1 MDLWPMLPSPLGYRP
16 STNEGAADDRY
27 RDIMDDTD
35 AVETLTRLGLTT
47 YEARVFLALQKLGS
61 GTASD
66 IAEVTDVPRS
76 QVYGAAESLEERRLL
91 AALQTRPTVYEPVDV
106 ETAETRLLEQFEAAG
121 RELFG
126 YIDDVQG
133 VEDEGGEVSEALWT
147 IRGREQVTDRAAEL
161 IADAD
166 DRILYGAAR
175 DPMYDD
181 KIRDALESAA
191 DNGVVPVVMS
201 TSRPFLDELDD
212 KQVQTIHEPDE
223 HIPASTSRVLM
234 VDDDTLLLGMVTD
247 RAGDEQEI
255 ALWSAETTSAALL
268 MRLIVELFQ
277 TDPISL
283 DGT

>member
-1 MDLWPMLPSPLGYRP
+1 
-16 STNEGAADDRY
+16 
-27 RDIMDDTD
+27 MDDTD
-35 AVETLTRLGLTT
+35 AVETLTRFGLTT
-47 YEARVFLALQKLGS
+47 YEARVFLGLQKLGG

-66 IAEVTDVPRS
+66 VAEVTDVPRS

-91 AALQTRPTVYEPVDV
+91 RALQTRPTVYEPVDV

-126 YIDDVQG
+126 YLDDVQRA
-133 VEDEGGEVSEALWT
+133 EDEGGEVSEALWT
-147 IRGREQVTDRAAEL
+147 IRGREQVSQRVAEL

-175 DPMYDD
+175 EPMYDD
-181 KIRDALESAA
+181 QIRAALEAA
-191 DNGVVPVVMS
+191 TEDGIVPVVMS
-201 TSRPFLDELDD
+201 TNEPFLNELDE
-212 KQVQTIHEPDE
+212 KAVQTIHEPDE
-223 HIPASTSRVLM
+223 HIPPSTSRVLM

-247 RAGDEQEI
+247 RGGGDEREI
-255 ALWSAETTSAALL
+255 ALWSAETTSAAVL

-283 DGT
+283 GGA

>member
-1 MDLWPMLPSPLGYRP
+1 MLSTLFRYRL
-16 STNEGAADDRY
+16 STNEGAAGDDY
-27 RDIMDDTD
+27 RDTMDDTD
-35 AVETLTRLGLTT
+35 AVETLTRFGLTT

-133 VEDEGGEVSEALWT
+133 AEDEGGEVSEALWT
-147 IRGREQVTDRAAEL
+147 IRGRENVTERAAEL

-175 DPMYDD
+175 DPMYDEE
-181 KIRDALESAA
+181 IRDALESAA

-201 TSRPFLDELDD
+201 TSRPFLDELDER
-212 KQVQTIHEPDE
+212 QVQTIHEPDE

-247 RAGDEQEI
+247 RGAGDEREI
-255 ALWSAETTSAALL
+255 ALWSAETTSAAVL

-283 DGT
+283 DGS